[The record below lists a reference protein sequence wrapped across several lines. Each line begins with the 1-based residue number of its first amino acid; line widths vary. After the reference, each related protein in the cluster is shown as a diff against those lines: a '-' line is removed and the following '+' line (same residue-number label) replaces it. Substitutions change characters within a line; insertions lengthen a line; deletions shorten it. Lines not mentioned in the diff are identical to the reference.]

1 MKWYESLYNYLTILS
16 FIAYISILTGITF
29 INEDLTN
36 YITLGIKWYIALYLI
51 IRYNPF
57 FNKIK
62 HEKRIIFN
70 SGLYL
75 LFSLIPYKQIK
86 KLIQHYINV

>member
-51 IRYNPF
+51 IRYN
-57 FNKIK
+57 
-62 HEKRIIFN
+62 
-70 SGLYL
+70 L
-75 LFSLIPYKQIK
+75 
-86 KLIQHYINV
+86 